1 MLKTAVMQSMLD
13 EKDAVLESLI
23 CFKRAGSSGII
34 SYFSMQGQMD
44 INLKINQTF

>member
-1 MLKTAVMQSMLD
+1 MLKAAVMQSMLD

-34 SYFSMQGQMD
+34 SYFSMQAAEW
-44 INLKINQTF
+44 ILNLEK